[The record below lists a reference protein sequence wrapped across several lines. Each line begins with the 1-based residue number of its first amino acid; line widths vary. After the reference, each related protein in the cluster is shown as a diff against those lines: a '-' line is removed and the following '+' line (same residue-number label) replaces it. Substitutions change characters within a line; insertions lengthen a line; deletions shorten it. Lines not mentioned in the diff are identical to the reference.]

1 MVLCGTVVYVLI
13 DAFSDDKL
21 PADPDIQSVQSVSD
35 SIFGPYLIP
44 FWALSFLL
52 LAAMVGAIVL
62 ARKD

>member
-1 MVLCGTVVYVLI
+1 M
-13 DAFSDDKL
+13 
-21 PADPDIQSVQSVSD
+21 SD

-44 FWALSFLL
+44 FWALSFVL